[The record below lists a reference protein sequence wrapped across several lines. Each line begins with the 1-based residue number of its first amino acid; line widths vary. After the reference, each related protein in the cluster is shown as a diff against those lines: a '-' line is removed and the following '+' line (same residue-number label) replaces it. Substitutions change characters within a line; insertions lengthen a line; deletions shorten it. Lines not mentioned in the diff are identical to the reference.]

1 MAPSS
6 SIVSDETI
14 PQRTRSKS
22 DAEID
27 YSSSK
32 ISTTENSTEH
42 CSSGIQTD
50 LSFDDASYV
59 KPVAATIDGT
69 HDTFDQNT
77 DDYEA
82 VNTDE
87 TSVVNH
93 APPSEQTWFNGVLVT
108 AENAQAI
115 FSPAACIFVANL
127 DRTRTRTELTNEV
140 KDKFAEIGQCWVKV
154 RFDKKNIPAAF
165 VQFKTIEEAMEADA
179 RFHGA
184 RISGRPC
191 RIKYA
196 RAPRTVFVARRDQQE
211 LCPPEAMY
219 YLRPFGRVDHWWT
232 PCHTERA
239 LYNLPAGAFFRF
251 ELFQPCQEALR
262 ALRNH
267 QTLTF
272 TLAQVEKRKP
282 AITSYNTILPEVV
295 PNAIYVGD
303 LPFHIDENTLR
314 MIFAHYGA
322 ISNVDIR
329 KNFSKG
335 ITFAFIFFEKPHAAT
350 MACQF
355 PCVYVSGEHLSR
367 VEPKRKRHVPRPTLP
382 QIYNYF
388 DDMDGDMPF
397 SRGGRDYT
405 YKSGDSSYTPR
416 YMRGNWPPY

>member
-6 SIVSDETI
+6 SIASDEAI
-14 PQRTRSKS
+14 PQRARSKS
-22 DAEID
+22 DTEID

-32 ISTTENSTEH
+32 TSTTENSTEH
-42 CSSGIQTD
+42 CSSGTQTD
-50 LSFDDASYV
+50 TSFDDASSIEPTAV
-59 KPVAATIDGT
+59 TIDGT
-69 HDTFDQNT
+69 HDILDQSAE
-77 DDYEA
+77 DYEA
-82 VNTDE
+82 IGTDE
-87 TSVVNH
+87 LSIV
-93 APPSEQTWFNGVLVT
+93 
-108 AENAQAI
+108 ENAQAI
-115 FSPAACIFVANL
+115 FSPSACIFVANL
-127 DRTRTRTELTNEV
+127 DRTRTRTELADEV
-140 KDKFAEIGQCWVKV
+140 KNTFEQVGECWVKV

-165 VQFKTIEEAMEADA
+165 VQYKTIEEAMEADA
-179 RFHGA
+179 HFHGV

-196 RAPRTVFVARRDQQE
+196 RAPRTVFVARRDQQP
-211 LCPPEAMY
+211 LYPPEAMH

-267 QTLTF
+267 ETLNF
-272 TLAQVEKRKP
+272 TLAQLEKRKP
-282 AITSYNTILPEVV
+282 AITSYNTILPQVV

-303 LPFHIDENTLR
+303 LPYHIDENTLR
-314 MIFAHYGA
+314 LIFSVYGR
-322 ISNVDIR
+322 ISNVEIR
-329 KNFSKG
+329 KTFSKG
-335 ITFAFIFFEKPHAAT
+335 IAFAFIYYEKSNAAV

-355 PCVYVSGEHLSR
+355 PYAYVSGEHLSR
-367 VEPKRKRHVPRPTLP
+367 VEPKRKRHTPPPTQP

-397 SRGGRDYT
+397 SPGGRDYT
-405 YKSGDSSYTPR
+405 YMPGDPSYTPR